1 MATVQR
7 KKRVRISPQQQQQK
21 LSRESRM
28 TSGPT
33 AWAND
38 SHKAIEE
45 STQLVRRAQKS
56 CERSRS
62 KDPLPGLRDVVAE
75 LSNDQ
80 ARKHFRDVRKVT
92 HLLMDTL
99 IDTNTEIKSMTRAK
113 EALEKG
119 QGRIVKDMKVNST
132 SRQLRNKR
140 PDKERV
146 EAHLIILSCPL
157 LSPALFCSPLFSYLL
172 SSAVTSSA
180 LLSSPVLLPPLISSK
195 D

>member
-1 MATVQR
+1 
-7 KKRVRISPQQQQQK
+7 
-21 LSRESRM
+21 M

-113 EALEKG
+113 EALEKA
-119 QGRIVKDMKVNST
+119 QGRIVKDMKVNAT

-146 EAHLIILSCPL
+146 LAHLMLLSFTLLSSCPQFFSALLSSILSSLLCFHILCSFILSCPL
-157 LSPALFCSPLFSYLL
+157 AFSHL
-172 SSAVTSSA
+172 
-180 LLSSPVLLPPLISSK
+180 K
-195 D
+195 